1 MRGTAPN
8 GSRVSFNQIDG
19 RAQPRIKSILDDPAL
34 PVAPLFE
41 RFLTG
46 LRETLNDSITKAD
59 AVDML
64 SQHLITKP
72 VFDAEGVGN
81 SGSARLEAL
90 YHPPMLLAV
99 CYFILRLVLRIVPQD
114 DAKKREAE
122 ILVLRH
128 QLAVLKRAN
137 PRPRL
142 RRRDRM
148 LIAAFSRLT
157 SRERWSGFVVTPAA
171 ILRWHRELVARKWT
185 FKHTKTGRPPL
196 DPDVVSLIV
205 EMALDNPRWGV
216 IRIKG
221 ELQGLGYRIG
231 ATTIRA
237 ILRRAGVGPAPRS
250 DGPTWSEF
258 LRSQARGILA
268 CDFFTVETVF
278 LKTLYVLFFIE
289 VGTRRVRIVG
299 ATASPSAS
307 WVTQQARNLS
317 MDGELGHVRFLIRD
331 RDAKFTRSFDDVF
344 RTEGARVM
352 RTPVRAPKANG
363 YAERFVR
370 TIRTELLDL
379 VLVVGRRHLIS
390 LLHDYETHYNSHR
403 PHRGIALDAPDRL
416 GSEITAVPIDHI
428 QRTRVMSGLI
438 SEYHRA
444 AA

>member
-1 MRGTAPN
+1 
-8 GSRVSFNQIDG
+8 
-19 RAQPRIKSILDDPAL
+19 
-34 PVAPLFE
+34 
-41 RFLTG
+41 
-46 LRETLNDSITKAD
+46 
-59 AVDML
+59 
-64 SQHLITKP
+64 
-72 VFDAEGVGN
+72 
-81 SGSARLEAL
+81 
-90 YHPPMLLAV
+90 MLLTV
-99 CYFILRLVLRIVPQD
+99 CYFILRLVLRIVPED

-128 QLAVLKRAN
+128 QLAVLNRAN

-148 LIAAFSRLT
+148 LIAAFSRLI
-157 SRERWSGFVVTPAA
+157 SRQRWSGFVITPAT

-185 FKHTKTGRPPL
+185 FKHRKTGRPPL

-221 ELQGLGYRIG
+221 ELQGLGYRVG
-231 ATTIRA
+231 ATTIRT
-237 ILRRAGVGPAPRS
+237 ILRRAGVGPAPRR

-299 ATASPSAS
+299 ATASPSGS

-317 MDGELGHVRFLIRD
+317 MDGELGNVRFLIRD
-331 RDAKFTRSFDDVF
+331 RDARFTTNFDEVF

-352 RTPVRAPKANG
+352 RTPVRAPKANA

-416 GSEITAVPIDHI
+416 GVSDHGGPDRSDQTDEGHERTHQRVPRGSRVTGAEFPTPSSEDQASMDSLRSGIPRSRLGCIRRVGRPPDERGYAGASFRVPL
-428 QRTRVMSGLI
+428 RLRRRPLPSSTRRCALS
-438 SEYHRA
+438 S
-444 AA
+444 